1 MSPESK
7 VNILLVDDRSENLIA
22 LEAVLESLG
31 QNLVRAHSGME
42 ALKCVLHQDFAVIL
56 LDVQMPDMDGFE
68 AATLMRA
75 REKSRH
81 IPIIFLTA
89 INKNDTHVFKGYSV
103 GAVDYVF
110 KPFDGDVLRAK
121 VAAFVEMSRN
131 VTRLREEIKQRQE
144 TEARLDAS
152 NSLLE
157 TISRALMLYI
167 AEGQPAGAFDHL
179 LQNLLSMT
187 QSEHGFIGEILSSPK
202 GKPYL
207 KYHAIC
213 ESGQK
218 STSQPR
224 SHKLT
229 FPLLDTASVKA
240 ICSQIEISGHPYIAS
255 TTAEFPTLHGVP
267 EGSSTLQNLLAMPIH
282 TGEKLVGIVG
292 VANGLTGYSEALAI
306 SLEPFCNT
314 CAGILDGV
322 RNSLRRQQA
331 EEEVRKLNEDLECRV
346 EERTADLE
354 AANRDLQIE
363 ITQHQRAK
371 EILARHQEHIEAL
384 NERLRRSMTET
395 HHRVKNNLQIVAAM
409 LDMRLM
415 DGMPTIPTKD
425 IHQLGIHVRAL
436 AAVHDL
442 LTQESKE
449 GDGQAHY
456 ISAQALLH
464 ELIPM
469 LEATSAERT
478 IAFEIADVRLT
489 ARQGTSL
496 ALIVNELVSNALKYG
511 VGLIRIRFWVIAET
525 ATLEVCDDGPGFPE
539 GFDPLEAANTG
550 LELVQHLSHWDLSGS
565 VVYETR
571 AEGGGRVAVTIP
583 VEAGALHEIV
593 PTTPD

>member
-1 MSPESK
+1 MHPEAK
-7 VNILLVDDRSENLIA
+7 VNILLVDDRAENLIA
-22 LEAVLESLG
+22 LESVLEGLG
-31 QNLVRAHSGME
+31 QSLVRAHSGME
-42 ALKCVLHQDFAVIL
+42 ALKCVLNQDFAVIL

-110 KPFDGDVLRAK
+110 KPFDPDVLRAK

-131 VTRLREEIKQRQE
+131 VTRLRAEIAQRQE

-167 AEGQPAGAFDHL
+167 AEGHPVGAFEHL
-179 LQNLLSMT
+179 LQSLLTLT
-187 QSEHGFIGEILSSPK
+187 QSEYGFIGEILYSTK
-202 GKPYL
+202 AKPYL

-213 ESGQK
+213 ENGQK
-218 STSQPR
+218 LTTANGSR
-224 SHKLT
+224 KLT
-229 FPLLDTASVKA
+229 FPLLDTASVKML
-240 ICSQIEISGHPYIAS
+240 CSTIENDRQPFIANS
-255 TTAEFPTLHGVP
+255 PAELPPLHGLP
-267 EGSSTLQNLLAMPIH
+267 EGAGALQTLLAMPIY
-282 TGEKLVGIVG
+282 TGDSLVGIIG
-292 VANGLTGYSEALAI
+292 VANSGTGYAPAQAV
-306 SLEPFCNT
+306 SLGPFCNT
-314 CAGILDGV
+314 CASILDGV
-322 RNSLRRQQA
+322 RNAQRRQQA

-354 AANRDLQIE
+354 AANRELQEE
-363 ITQHQRAK
+363 IAQHQRAK

-415 DGMPTIPTKD
+415 EGSPTIPTKD

-456 ISAQALLH
+456 ISAHSLLND
-464 ELIPM
+464 LLPM
-469 LEATSAERT
+469 LQATAAERN
-478 IAFEIADVRLT
+478 IEYEIEDARLT

-496 ALIVNELVSNALKYG
+496 ALVVNELISNALKYG
-511 VGLIRIRFWVIAET
+511 VGTIRIRFVVEAQE

-539 GFDPLEAANTG
+539 DFDPVEAANTG
-550 LELVQHLSHWDLSGS
+550 LELVQHLSHWDLEGT
-565 VVYETR
+565 VRYQTR
-571 AEGGGRVAVTIP
+571 EEGGAQVLLTMPLDA
-583 VEAGALHEIV
+583 AASHEIV
-593 PTTPD
+593 PITPN

>member
-1 MSPESK
+1 MHLEAK
-7 VNILLVDDRSENLIA
+7 VNILLVDDHSENLIA
-22 LEAVLESLG
+22 LESVLEGLG
-31 QNLVRAHSGME
+31 QNLVRAHSGTE

-103 GAVDYVF
+103 GAAGYVF
-110 KPFDGDVLRAK
+110 KPFDPDVLRAK

-131 VTRLREEIKQRQE
+131 VARLRAEITQRQA

-152 NSLLE
+152 NSLLA

-167 AEGQPAGAFDHL
+167 AEGHPAGAFDYL
-179 LQNLLSMT
+179 LQNLLTLT
-187 QSEHGFIGEILSSPK
+187 QSEYGFIGEILYSPK
-202 GKPYL
+202 AKPYL
-207 KYHAIC
+207 KYHTVC

-218 STSQPR
+218 AIPLTD

-229 FPLLDTASVKA
+229 FPLLDTASVKT
-240 ICSQIEISGHPYIAS
+240 ICSEIESSGHPFIAN
-255 TTAEFPTLHGVP
+255 TPAELPTLHGVP
-267 EGSSTLQNLLAMPIH
+267 EGSGTLQTLLAMPIY

-292 VANGLTGYSEALAI
+292 IANGLADYSEDLAA
-306 SLEPFCNT
+306 SLEPFCST

-322 RNSLRRQQA
+322 RNAQHRQQA

-354 AANRDLQIE
+354 AANRDLQHE
-363 ITQHQRAK
+363 IIQHQRAK

-425 IHQLGIHVRAL
+425 IHQLGMHVRAL

-456 ISAQALLH
+456 ISAHSLLH

-469 LEATSAERT
+469 LQATSPDRT
-478 IAFEIADVRLT
+478 IEFDIAEVRLT

-496 ALIVNELVSNALKYG
+496 ALVVNELVSNALKYG
-511 VGLIRIRFWVIAET
+511 VGIIRIRFQVEGERA
-525 ATLEVCDDGPGFPE
+525 ALEVCDNGPGFPE
-539 GFDPLEAANTG
+539 GFNPIEAANTG
-550 LELVQHLSHWDLSGS
+550 LELVQHLSHWDLEGTVS
-565 VVYETR
+565 YQTR
-571 AEGGGRVAVTIP
+571 EEGGARVLLTLP
-583 VEAGALHEIV
+583 VDAGASPGIV
-593 PTTPD
+593 PIIPG

>member
-1 MSPESK
+1 MQHDAK
-7 VNILLVDDRSENLIA
+7 VNILLVDDHPENLIA
-22 LEAVLESLG
+22 LESVLEGLG
-31 QNLVRAHSGME
+31 QNLVHAQSGTE

-89 INKNDTHVFKGYSV
+89 INKHDAHVFKGYSV

-110 KPFDGDVLRAK
+110 KPFDAEVLRAK

-131 VTRLREEIKQRQE
+131 VTRLREEIVQRKE

-152 NSLLE
+152 NSLLG

-167 AEGQPAGAFDHL
+167 AEGHPAGAFEHL
-179 LQNLLSMT
+179 LQNLLTMT
-187 QSEHGFIGEILSSPK
+187 QSEHGFIGEILHTSK
-202 GKPYL
+202 AKPYL

-213 ESGQK
+213 ESEQRPGPK
-218 STSQPR
+218 NSTHPL
-224 SHKLT
+224 K
-229 FPLLDTASVKA
+229 FPMLDAASVKTL
-240 ICSQIEISGHPYIAS
+240 CSQVESTGRPFIAHS
-255 TTAEFPTLHGVP
+255 SAELPTLHGVP
-267 EGSSTLQNLLAMPIH
+267 EGSAPLHNLLAMPIY
-282 TGEKLVGIVG
+282 TGDSLVGIVG
-292 VANGLTGYSEALAI
+292 IANGLAGYSETMAA
-306 SLEPFCNT
+306 SLEPFCST

-322 RNSLRRQQA
+322 RNAQRREQA
-331 EEEVRKLNEDLECRV
+331 EAEVRKLNEDLECRV

-354 AANRDLQIE
+354 AANRDLQHEIE
-363 ITQHQRAK
+363 QHQRAK
-371 EILARHQEHIEAL
+371 EILARHQAHIEAL

-395 HHRVKNNLQIVAAM
+395 HHRVKNNLQIIAAM
-409 LDMRLM
+409 LDMHLM
-415 DGMPTIPTKD
+415 EGSATIATKD

-456 ISAQALLH
+456 ISAQSLLH

-469 LEATSAERT
+469 LQATSAERA
-478 IAFEIADVRLT
+478 IQFDVEDVRLT

-496 ALIVNELVSNALKYG
+496 ALVVNELVSNALKYG
-511 VGLIRIRFWVIAET
+511 VGVIRIKFTVQGER
-525 ATLEVCDDGPGFPE
+525 ATLEVCDDGPGFPDD
-539 GFDPLEAANTG
+539 FDPISASNTG
-550 LELVQHLSHWDLSGS
+550 LELVQHLSRWDLEGT
-565 VVYETR
+565 VTYETR
-571 AEGGGRVAVTIP
+571 PEGGARVRVNLPVDAAV
-583 VEAGALHEIV
+583 AKDIV
-593 PTTPD
+593 PDTS